1 MLLSRT
7 AENLYWMT
15 RYLERAETMARLLD
29 VGVRTSLTP
38 NIGGGYRNEWQSVL
52 LSSGTAPEYAAK
64 YGEVRERDVVTHLFF
79 DEDNPSS
86 VTSCIQRARE
96 NGRIVRTAL
105 TSAMWDALNVAW
117 SEIREIKRTERS
129 KVAINDLI
137 EWTQRATALM
147 GGTLGSTHLRNDGYD
162 FLHLGYYVER
172 ADATARLLDVKY
184 YVLLPQVELIGSGLD
199 NYQWRT
205 LLRAM
210 SAHRAFNWA
219 YGGDLTPAKIADF
232 LILNRQSPRS
242 LMTSVEGVAH
252 HLDRLARG
260 YGRATAAQSVARSM
274 LEELAGLSV
283 EDVQEEGLHEFL
295 TRFID
300 RNAGLAMAIQD
311 AYLSGDAR

>member
-7 AENLYWMT
+7 AENLYWLT

-52 LSSGTAPEYAAK
+52 LSSGTAPEYGEK

-79 DEDNPSS
+79 DEDNTSS

-105 TSAMWDALNVAW
+105 TTQMWDALNVAW

-129 KVAINDLI
+129 KLAISDLI
-137 EWTQRATALM
+137 EWTHRATALM
-147 GGTLGSTHLRNDGYD
+147 RGTLSVTHLRNDGYD
-162 FLHLGYYVER
+162 FLHLGYFIER

-184 YVLLPQVELIGSGLD
+184 YVLLPQVELVGSGLD

-210 SAHRAFNWA
+210 SALRAFNWA
-219 YGGDLTPAKIADF
+219 YGGEITPAKIADF

-242 LMTSVEGVAH
+242 LLTSIEGAAH
-252 HLDRLARG
+252 HLDRLCLG
-260 YGRATAAQSVARSM
+260 YGRTTPAQSEARS
-274 LEELAGLSV
+274 LLAELIELRI
-283 EDVQEEGLHEFL
+283 EDVQDEGLHEFL

-300 RNAGLAMAIQD
+300 RNAGLAVAIQD
-311 AYLSGDAR
+311 AYLSGDVR

>member
-7 AENLYWMT
+7 AENLYWLT

-52 LSSGTAPEYAAK
+52 LSSGTAPDYTAK
-64 YGEVRERDVVTHLFF
+64 YGEVRERDVVTHIFF
-79 DEDNPSS
+79 DEENSSS
-86 VTSCIQRARE
+86 VASCIARARE

-105 TSAMWDALNVAW
+105 TSQMWDALNVAW
-117 SEIREIKRTERS
+117 TEIREIKRTERS

-137 EWTQRATALM
+137 EWTMRATALM
-147 GGTLGSTHLRNDGYD
+147 RGTLGLTHLRNDGYD

-172 ADATARLLDVKY
+172 CDATARLLDVKY
-184 YVLLPQVELIGSGLD
+184 YVLLPQVDLVGSGLD

-210 SAHRAFNWA
+210 SAHRAFAWA
-219 YGGDLTPAKIADF
+219 YGGEITPAKIADF

-242 LMTSVEGVAH
+242 LLTSVEGAAH

-260 YGRATAAQSVARSM
+260 YSRTTPAQTVVRSM
-274 LEELAGLSV
+274 LAELAEMQI

-295 TRFID
+295 TRFVD
-300 RNAGLAMAIQD
+300 ENAGLAMAIHE
-311 AYLSGDAR
+311 AYLSGDVR

>member
-7 AENLYWMT
+7 AENLYWLT

-52 LSSGTAPEYAAK
+52 LSSGTAPDYSAK

-79 DEDNPSS
+79 DEENHSS
-86 VTSCIQRARE
+86 VASCINRARE

-105 TSAMWDALNVAW
+105 TTAMWDALNVTWA
-117 SEIREIKRTERS
+117 ELREIKRTERS
-129 KVAINDLI
+129 KVDISDLI

-147 GGTLGSTHLRNDGYD
+147 GGTLGLTHLRNDGYD

-184 YVLLPQVELIGSGLD
+184 YVLLPQVELVGSGLD

-219 YGGDLTPAKIADF
+219 YGGEITPAKIADF
-232 LILNRQSPRS
+232 LVLNRQSPRS
-242 LMTSVEGVAH
+242 LLTSVEGAAH

-260 YGRATAAQSVARSM
+260 YGRTTQAQTLVRAM
-274 LEELAGLSV
+274 LGELAEMRI
-283 EDVQEEGLHEFL
+283 EDVQDEGLHEFL

-300 RNAGLAMAIQD
+300 ENGRLAAAIQE
-311 AYLSGDAR
+311 AYLSGDVR

>member
-15 RYLERAETMARLLD
+15 RYLERAETMSRLLD

-38 NIGGGYRNEWQSVL
+38 NIGGGYRNEWHSVL
-52 LSSGTAPEYAAK
+52 LSSGTAPDYTQK

-79 DEDNPSS
+79 DEENGSS
-86 VTSCIQRARE
+86 VAACIARARE

-105 TSAMWDALNVAW
+105 TTQMWDALNAAW
-117 SEIREIKRTERS
+117 SELREIKRIERS
-129 KVAINDLI
+129 KLAITDLV

-147 GGTLGSTHLRNDGYD
+147 RGTLGLTHLRNDGYD
-162 FLHLGYYVER
+162 FLHLGYYIER

-184 YVLLPQVELIGSGLD
+184 YVLLPQVDLVGSGLD

-210 SAHRAFNWA
+210 SAHRAFAWA
-219 YGGDLTPAKIADF
+219 YGGEITPAKIADF

-242 LMTSVEGVAH
+242 LLTSIEGATT
-252 HLDRLARG
+252 HLDRLCRS
-260 YGRATAAQSVARSM
+260 YGATTPAQSLARSI
-274 LEELAGLSV
+274 LGDLAEMRV
-283 EDVQEEGLHEFL
+283 IDIQDEGLHEFL
-295 TRFID
+295 TQFVE
-300 RNAGLAMAIQD
+300 RNAGLALAIHD
-311 AYLSGDAR
+311 TYLSGDAR